1 MNDKLNDLYKH
12 YEEIMNELNTDIATR
27 DVERYKKLMK
37 EQVDLE
43 PIISAYKSYMNA
55 EKLEQESLSII
66 EQETDKDMISMAKE
80 DLLNAKKE
88 KEKLESEIKLLLIPK
103 DELDDR
109 NIIIEIRQGAGGDE
123 AALFAA
129 EIYRMYVAYAMSMN
143 WTTTLLSLNE
153 TGIGGFKEVIFMVNG
168 KGAYSK
174 FKYETGVHRV
184 QRVPETESSGR
195 IHTSTITVS
204 VMPEAEDVDIFI
216 NPADIQMDVYRASGA
231 GGQHVNKTSSA
242 VRLTHVPTGIVVACQ
257 EERSQQQ
264 NREKAMKMLRTKLYD
279 MVVTEKHMKEAKE
292 KHDQIGTG
300 DRSEKI
306 RTYNFPQGR
315 VTDHRI
321 GLTLYKI
328 DEIMNG
334 DINELIE
341 TIISADRAKKLAN
354 LE

>member
-1 MNDKLNDLYKH
+1 MNDRLNDLYKH
-12 YEEIMNELNTDIATR
+12 YEEIMSELNTDIASR
-27 DVERYKKLMK
+27 DVDRYKKLMK

-43 PIISAYKSYMNA
+43 PIVLAYKAYMKA
-55 EKLEQESLSII
+55 EKLESESLSII
-66 EQETDKDMISMAKE
+66 EQETDKDMINMAKE
-80 DLLNAKKE
+80 DLANAKKE
-88 KEKLESEIKLLLIPK
+88 KERLDEEIKLLLIPK

-109 NIIIEIRQGAGGDE
+109 NIIVEIRQGAGGDE

-129 EIYRMYVAYAMSMN
+129 EIYRMYVSYAMSMN

-153 TGIGGFKEVIFMVNG
+153 IGIGGFKEVIFMVNG

-204 VMPEAEDVDIFI
+204 VMPEAEDVDVYI
-216 NPADIQMDVYRASGA
+216 NPADVQMDVYRASGA

-242 VRLTHVPTGIVVACQ
+242 VRLTHIPTGIVVACQ

-279 MVVTEKHMKEAKE
+279 IVVSEKHMKEAKE

-328 DEIMNG
+328 NEIMNG